1 MQESAREFLH
11 RLNLKLIDC
20 FLISSCQKT
29 NKQSNENVT
38 LLCANKQPLQRW
50 WSWSY
55 IIIRKIGMFA
65 FFVFVLQ
72 NSICHHSNCQF
83 WGYEWHSYAQIKCYF
98 LQTKKGPNSL
108 IEWIWWHLNYIF
120 VRYLQSE
127 KSSQF
132 WRRLTVLNKIC
143 FKNFCEHYLLCE
155 NIQ

>member
-1 MQESAREFLH
+1 MIFSAFWSAKVQESPKEFLH
-11 RLNLKLIDC
+11 GLYWKLIDC
-20 FLISSCQKT
+20 FLMSSCQKT

-38 LLCANKQPLQRW
+38 LPRANKQPLQRW

-98 LQTKKGPNSL
+98 LQTKKTLTLSL
-108 IEWIWWHLNYIF
+108 NVFGDIWTKILWDICR
-120 VRYLQSE
+120 VKR
-127 KSSQF
+127 
-132 WRRLTVLNKIC
+132 VLNFFTEGMSVSNINF
-143 FKNFCEHYLLCE
+143 FKN
-155 NIQ
+155 

>member
-1 MQESAREFLH
+1 MEFLH
-11 RLNLKLIDC
+11 GLYLKLIDC
-20 FLISSCQKT
+20 FSMSSRQKT

-38 LLCANKQPLQRW
+38 LPRANKQPLQRW

-98 LQTKKGPNSL
+98 LQTKKTLTLSL
-108 IEWIWWHLNYIF
+108 NEFGDIWTKILWDICR
-120 VRYLQSE
+120 VKR
-127 KSSQF
+127 
-132 WRRLTVLNKIC
+132 VLNFFTEGMSVSNINF
-143 FKNFCEHYLLCE
+143 FKN
-155 NIQ
+155 